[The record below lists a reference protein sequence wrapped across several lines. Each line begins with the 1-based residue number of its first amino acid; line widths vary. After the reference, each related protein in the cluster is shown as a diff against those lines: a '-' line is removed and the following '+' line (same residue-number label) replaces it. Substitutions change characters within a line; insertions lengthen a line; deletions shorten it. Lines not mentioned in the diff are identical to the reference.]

1 MEINRL
7 SAELEKTLSDNLR
20 LYDEMGKTLDEEFL
34 ALKAYSLPRLSE
46 AIKRKMEISSK
57 LRLIEE
63 ARNRTVSGIAG
74 KLGVPP
80 AQMSLK
86 RLAEEMGGEDKTR
99 LLSLRSRLN
108 DTVKTVTGKNEFNR
122 GFIEKLMSLN
132 SAVAVNLKEL
142 LNPESTYEK
151 GGFTPVS
158 AFKPGQVV
166 SRTY

>member
-7 SAELEKTLSDNLR
+7 SAELEKTLTDNLR
-20 LYDEMGKTLDEEFL
+20 LYDEMGEALDEEFL
-34 ALKAYSLPRLSE
+34 ALKAYSLPRLST
-46 AIKRKMEISSK
+46 AIKRKMEASSR

-63 ARNRTVSGIAG
+63 TRNGIVSMIAG
-74 KLGVPP
+74 RLGTAP
-80 AQMSLK
+80 AQMSLR

-108 DTVKTVTGKNEFNR
+108 DVVKTVTEKNEFNR

-132 SAVAVNLKEL
+132 AAVAVNLKEL